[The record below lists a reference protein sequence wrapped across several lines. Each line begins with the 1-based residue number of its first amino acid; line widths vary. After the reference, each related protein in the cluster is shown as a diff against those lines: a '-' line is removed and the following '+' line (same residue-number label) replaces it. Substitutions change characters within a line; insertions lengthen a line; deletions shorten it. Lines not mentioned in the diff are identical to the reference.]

1 MLVSIQDVKSAVMMM
16 KDLKSNIDT
25 INQIFVLE
33 SVSLG
38 PNPKDLQFN
47 EILNV
52 EKVDMFVF

>member
-1 MLVSIQDVKSAVMMM
+1 MMM

-25 INQIFVLE
+25 INQIFVLG

-52 EKVDMFVF
+52 EKMDMFVF